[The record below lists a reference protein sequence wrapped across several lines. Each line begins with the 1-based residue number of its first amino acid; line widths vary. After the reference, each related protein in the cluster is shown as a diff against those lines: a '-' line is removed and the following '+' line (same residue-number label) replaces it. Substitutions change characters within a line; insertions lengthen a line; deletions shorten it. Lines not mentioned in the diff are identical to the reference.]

1 MGADTAVSTREV
13 SVEGCCDVGLFSYS
27 FSSAGD
33 VDLDD
38 PYFFDS
44 WTVRRKLL
52 SKTAHVH
59 EWMLT
64 HIHFRMLAERL
75 ITMWQVE

>member
-1 MGADTAVSTREV
+1 MGADTAVSEREV

-27 FSSAGD
+27 FSSAGE

-44 WTVRRKLL
+44 WTVRRKCFQKQRTCMNECLHASIFGCL
-52 SKTAHVH
+52 RKD
-59 EWMLT
+59 
-64 HIHFRMLAERL
+64 
-75 ITMWQVE
+75 